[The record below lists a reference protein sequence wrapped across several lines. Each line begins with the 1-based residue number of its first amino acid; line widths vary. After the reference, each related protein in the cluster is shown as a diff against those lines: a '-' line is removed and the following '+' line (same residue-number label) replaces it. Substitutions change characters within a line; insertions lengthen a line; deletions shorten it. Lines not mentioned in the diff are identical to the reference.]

1 MLPVPRHQ
9 PDKKRRD
16 DTKKVYDKLR
26 RWYGIPHATKV
37 KLLLTI
43 ASDFKISKNKIII
56 DPKFGADKQVT
67 VVLEPLADHIRGEIG
82 FEIDLFC
89 PPPGRP
95 AGHHAKKEY
104 DQKRRDKLNTLF
116 LEIKREIQQ
125 RMPRLKRSPSKWEAL
140 HYLINRFS
148 GEKCEHCEAIQV
160 QSTKEKDKIKD
171 IEERTTNNCLWD
183 RLERAILR
191 KFEVPQEKRTH
202 EKFLEVALTSLRLLQ
217 HPKREVQAI
226 SADEIEEVEAEIGRD
241 DSEEEYE
248 DFSHNHH
255 QRAPRG
261 IERLQDEPLVEVN
274 YNNRHVM
281 EDDMESI
288 EEEYREPAFPRNDL
302 VDNGYEMRIYAG
314 DEMEVDHVEEIET
327 AIERMEDEPLVDHKS
342 NNIYAMKT
350 DMGEPYSFEGA
361 CREPAFLRNG
371 LFDNGYGMSI
381 YQRDEMGVDHVE
393 EIEATIVAKEVVKIP
408 DVIDED
414 EIKKESEGIDEE
426 IGENDQKRNIGSDE
440 AEQNN
445 LVEIKNEFMEEVEE
459 IEMKVDE
466 IEASEGPSHIDKME
480 EVEMEEE
487 VKVGIE
493 EKAIEDLG
501 NEIEVVVQNFEEE
514 EMEQVGEPD
523 EDKEEHSGKALREE
537 LTIAVQ
543 AVIRDKEWNKTTIN
557 PFKKYLGTIS
567 NLGDK
572 IEIFNATAKMLRTA
586 EKTRNTR
593 EFALEVP
600 FVEILQKRGLCCGN
614 FVEKEELVKC
624 DQCEHFYHETCREM
638 GWAPMGACEC
648 RRPEFL
654 RTKYTSSLL
663 PTNRMSEELTKAI
676 PEAYKNQVEVR
687 VVANEVRNG
696 TIGER
701 LAAFCEKNNIAVP
714 QHKYHYK
721 MILVFL
727 KPVEGQ
733 DEEKGEALIFAY
745 TVHEFGAGEEA
756 AQKSKWTVLGY
767 LDSNR
772 YITDGTKRH
781 LIFQGIVLSYFK
793 YAASAGY
800 EFCHF
805 WCAAPGNEYYLFND
819 PMMKEGL
826 RLDQIRLLEWYKNI
840 LNHGKTSGII
850 EKWECKSEDSKG
862 MSLQDLLGKFY
873 LDGGYWP
880 KRIEKFLEKEV
891 KPEKLREQMVKEISN
906 DSDAFFIDFCALK
919 TAVIQD
925 STPIIPTMDM
935 TRSKEDFLAVQ
946 IQNGL
951 RYSTNRLLWYSTAR
965 TIQLLMKGFEHNG
978 KQEAL
983 PSS

>member
-67 VVLEPLADHIRGEIG
+67 VVLEPLANHIRGEIG
-82 FEIDLFC
+82 FEIDLSTKLKKLENILLFLKRGKISTRERDEKLFC
-89 PPPGRP
+89 PRP
-95 AGHHAKKEY
+95 ERPVGHHAKKKY
-104 DQKRRDKLNTLF
+104 DQQRRDKLNTLF
-116 LEIKREIQQ
+116 LEIKREIKQ
-125 RMPRLKRSPSKWEAL
+125 RVPELKRSPSKYEIL

-148 GEKCEHCEAIQV
+148 GEKCWQCEAIQV

-183 RLERAILR
+183 RLERAQ
-191 KFEVPQEKRTH
+191 FGVPREKIPH
-202 EKFLEVALTSLRLLQ
+202 ETVLEVALTSLRLLQ
-217 HPKREVQAI
+217 DPKREGQAI
-226 SADEIEEVEAEIGRD
+226 GADEIEDDEVEVEIERD

-248 DFSHNHH
+248 DFGHNHY

-261 IERLQDEPLVEVN
+261 NRMEDEREQN
-274 YNNRHVM
+274 HYNRHVM
-281 EDDMESI
+281 EHDMESV
-288 EEEYREPAFPRNDL
+288 EGEYREPASPRNNL
-302 VDNGYEMRIYAG
+302 VDNGYVMKMYFG

-327 AIERMEDEPLVDHKS
+327 
-342 NNIYAMKT
+342 
-350 DMGEPYSFEGA
+350 
-361 CREPAFLRNG
+361 
-371 LFDNGYGMSI
+371 
-381 YQRDEMGVDHVE
+381 
-393 EIEATIVAKEVVKIP
+393 TIVADK
-408 DVIDED
+408 DVAMISDIVDED
-414 EIKKESEGIDEE
+414 EIKKEGEGIDEE
-426 IGENDQKRNIGSDE
+426 IQENDQKRNIGSDGT
-440 AEQNN
+440 EQND
-445 LVEIKNEFMEEVEE
+445 LVEIKDEFMDEVEE
-459 IEMKVDE
+459 IKMKFDEM
-466 IEASEGPSHIDKME
+466 EASEGPSHIDEEME
-480 EVEMEEE
+480 DIGIEEE
-487 VKVGIE
+487 VKVNIGE
-493 EKAIEDLG
+493 EAIEDLG
-501 NEIEVVVQNFEEE
+501 NERVEVVQNFEEE
-514 EMEQVGEPD
+514 EMEKVEELV
-523 EDKEEHSGKALREE
+523 EDKEDHTGSTLKEE

-543 AVIRDKEWNKTTIN
+543 A
-557 PFKKYLGTIS
+557 
-567 NLGDK
+567 
-572 IEIFNATAKMLRTA
+572 
-586 EKTRNTR
+586 
-593 EFALEVP
+593 VP

-624 DQCEHFYHETCREM
+624 DQCEQFYHETCREM
-638 GWAPMGACEC
+638 GWGPTGECKC

-654 RTKYTSSLL
+654 GTKYTSSQL
-663 PTNRMSEELTKAI
+663 PTDRMSEKLTDAI
-676 PEAYKNQVEVR
+676 KDLVPDRYFEQLEIR
-687 VVANEVRNG
+687 VIANEMRNG

-745 TVHEFGAGEEA
+745 TVHEFGAGEETTP
-756 AQKSKWTVLGY
+756 KSKWTVLGY

-781 LIFQGIVLSYFK
+781 LIFQGIVLSYLK

-805 WCAAPGNEYYLFND
+805 WCAAPDNDYYLFND
-819 PMMKEGL
+819 PMVNGAP
-826 RLDQIRLLEWYKNI
+826 RPDQIRLREWYSKV
-840 LNHGKTSGII
+840 LKSGKAHKII
-850 EKWECKSEDSKG
+850 ESWDRERKASKD
-862 MSLQDLLGKFY
+862 MDLEQLLENFH

-880 KRIEKFLEKEV
+880 KRIEKMLEKEM
-891 KPEKLREQMVKEISN
+891 KPEKLRELLVTEISN
-906 DSDAFFIDFCALK
+906 KSDAFFVDFRAPK

-925 STPIIPTMDM
+925 STPVIPTMDM

-946 IQNGL
+946 VENGL

-965 TIQLLMKGFEHNG
+965 TIQLLMKGSEQNE
-978 KQEAL
+978 KQQAL
-983 PSS
+983 PSSSS